1 MAEKVL
7 PLADQVEDNVMGQLP
22 TLTLEQLVE
31 IGALIGFTI
40 ETDIQDNRREILRQ
54 LMRHLCTTT
63 TDDDKM
69 TEFLQINDYLKDK
82 TGNKSVDV
90 VKVEG
95 VATGGPAVTLAPP
108 AKSSDTVKQGQNT
121 AGTSVR
127 TEITKMRL
135 KEFKIPGTIGGDGE
149 NALSY
154 DSLMFE
160 VEKGRKLGY
169 TDTEMCSAIISKT
182 ADEETRNY
190 FVTTPDIELQDV
202 LDMLKSAFCTEKE
215 SSNLFTQF
223 TNDKQGKDEKPLTF
237 ITRVLR
243 LRRRVYT
250 LGQEEGSNY
259 DQNMLARRSLQ
270 VIFGGLRDENVR
282 SALRDKCKDDFSLE
296 DKIIHKHASEI
307 IAAEEE
313 RKLKLF
319 GKTPGVMVQ
328 QVTKHEVEEHTSS
341 KKEKLNPF
349 VKIEELRLENE
360 RRCEL
365 LQCQLSEIKNIL
377 VARNK
382 ADEEIK
388 LPKEEQ
394 KSKQKKR
401 FGRCETCVLENKHKC
416 FHCWDCG
423 QDDHKRGASECPKN
437 S

>member
-1 MAEKVL
+1 MAEKAV

-22 TLTLEQLVE
+22 TLTVEQLVE
-31 IGALIGFTI
+31 ISGLITFTI
-40 ETDIQDNRREILRQ
+40 ETDIQDNRREILKR

-63 TDDDKM
+63 TNDDKM

-82 TGNKSVDV
+82 TGNKSVNV
-90 VKVEG
+90 VKVEDG
-95 VATGGPAVTLAPP
+95 GTGGGAPTPVLPKSNNTVTL
-108 AKSSDTVKQGQNT
+108 QGQNT
-121 AGTSVR
+121 AGTNVR

-154 DSLMFE
+154 DSLIFE
-160 VEKGRKLGY
+160 VDKGRKLGY

-182 ADEETRNY
+182 ADKETRNY
-190 FVTTPDIELQDV
+190 FETTPDIGLQDV

-259 DQNMLARRSLQ
+259 DQNMLAKRSLQ

-282 SALRDKCKDDFSLE
+282 SALRDRCKDDFSLE
-296 DKIIHKHASEI
+296 DKVIHKHASEI

-319 GKTPGVMVQ
+319 GKTSDVMVH
-328 QVTKHEVEEHTSS
+328 QVTKRVDAEEHASS

-349 VKIEELRLENE
+349 AKIEELRLENE
-360 RRCEL
+360 RRCDA
-365 LQCQLSEIKNIL
+365 LQAELSEIKNIL
-377 VARNK
+377 IAKNK
-382 ADEEIK
+382 SESES
-388 LPKEEQ
+388 PKEEN
-394 KSKQKKR
+394 KSKPKRR
-401 FGRCETCVLENKHKC
+401 FGRCEKCVQDNKHKC

-423 QDDHKRGASECPKN
+423 SDDHKRGATECPGN
-437 S
+437 A